1 VPAPGAGSRPEPAP
15 APGRRRA
22 LAALFVT
29 VLLDLLGFGMILP
42 LLPFY
47 AQTLGASV
55 VQIGILFGAFSFA
68 QFFCAPAIGWLSD
81 RFGRRPVLLASIAG
95 GLGSYLLMAAAPGL
109 GRWGW
114 AALLAA
120 RLGAGATAAN
130 FSVAPAYIADVLPP
144 AERARGM
151 GLLGAAFGL
160 GFVLGPAIGGA
171 LGLLGHAAV
180 ALGAAALA
188 AVNLALAAAW
198 LPETLPGEGGG
209 GKRGRAA
216 PAAPRGAAD
225 RRAVGGL
232 VVLFFLTTFCF
243 SLMESTL
250 ALFAQ
255 ERFGFGQ
262 RQTSWLF
269 VLIGVV
275 LVAVQGG
282 AVGRLS
288 RRFGERRLFLAGVT
302 LLALALAALPEPAR
316 LSGFAGVACLLAAGI
331 ALANPPA
338 MALLT
343 RVAAVHSQGATMGI
357 SHSVGSLARIFG
369 PLAGTWLFAHA
380 GPAWPFRTGG
390 ALMAAALAFGVVVM
404 RWVAGASGAAAAAGP
419 GADRPAEPAGGA
431 IEPR

>member
-1 VPAPGAGSRPEPAP
+1 
-15 APGRRRA
+15 
-22 LAALFVT
+22 
-29 VLLDLLGFGMILP
+29 VLLDLLGFGMMLP

-55 VQIGILFGAFSFA
+55 VEIGILFGAFSFA

-81 RFGRRPVLLASIAG
+81 RFGRRPVLLVSIAG
-95 GLGSYLLMAAAPGL
+95 GLAAYLLMAVAPGL
-109 GRWGW
+109 GRWGY

-130 FSVAPAYIADVLPP
+130 FAVAPAYVADVLPP

-171 LGLLGHAAV
+171 LGLWGHVAV
-180 ALGAAALA
+180 PLGAAALA
-188 AVNLALAAAW
+188 AVNLVLAAAW
-198 LPETLPGEGGG
+198 LPETLPGGG
-209 GKRGRAA
+209 RGRAGGRIA
-216 PAAPRGAAD
+216 AAAPRGAAD

-232 VVLFFLTTFCF
+232 VVLFFLITFCF

-269 VLIGVV
+269 VLIGLV
-275 LVAVQGG
+275 LVAIQGG

-288 RRFGERRLFLAGVT
+288 RRFGERRLALGGVA
-302 LLALALAALPEPAR
+302 LLALSLAALPEPAR
-316 LSGFAGVACLLAAGI
+316 VPGFAGVACLLAAGI

-357 SHSVGSLARIFG
+357 SHAVGSLARIFG

-380 GPAWPFRTGG
+380 GAAWPFRTGG
-390 ALMAAALAFGVVVM
+390 ALMAAALGFGFVAM
-404 RWVAGASGAAAAAGP
+404 RWVARVTGAGEGEGDGATGAAANASGMVEP
-419 GADRPAEPAGGA
+419 TSPAGGA